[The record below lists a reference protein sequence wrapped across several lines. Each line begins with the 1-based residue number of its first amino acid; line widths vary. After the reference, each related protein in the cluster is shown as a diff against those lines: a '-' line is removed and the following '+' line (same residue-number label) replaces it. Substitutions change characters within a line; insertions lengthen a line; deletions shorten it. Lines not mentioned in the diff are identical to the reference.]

1 MSIFRKIKL
10 NIMILINTI
19 GKNLDKLDHFNK
31 RQFKEI
37 IFLVSSNEKQDKN
50 DLKKEINSRFRSIN
64 FEFRHNLIEVK
75 TDDINEWF
83 NI

>member
-1 MSIFRKIKL
+1 
-10 NIMILINTI
+10 MI
-19 GKNLDKLDHFNK
+19 
-31 RQFKEI
+31 
-37 IFLVSSNEKQDKN
+37 
-50 DLKKEINSRFRSIN
+50 KKEINSIFRSIN

>member
-1 MSIFRKIKL
+1 
-10 NIMILINTI
+10 MILINTI
-19 GKNLDKLDHFNK
+19 GKNLDKLEHFNK

-64 FEFRHNLIEVK
+64 FEFRDNLIEVK
-75 TDDINEWF
+75 TDDINEGF